1 MFIKPPSFIPEPKS
15 SASLSEKSHSQVAGL
30 CKTQSALFQC
40 DMDSEPFLPIGKI
53 KSVPA
58 LDLAERI
65 ESSDIIYPLK
75 VSTSDF
81 LQDLKQQPFEEVA
94 NSSDYIL
101 GKNVNSSHVIEGPS
115 AAVESSF
122 SANLAYDAKS

>member
-1 MFIKPPSFIPEPKS
+1 
-15 SASLSEKSHSQVAGL
+15 
-30 CKTQSALFQC
+30 
-40 DMDSEPFLPIGKI
+40 MDSEPFLPIGKI
-53 KSVPA
+53 KSVPT
-58 LDLAERI
+58 LDLAERV

-81 LQDLKQQPFEEVA
+81 LQDLKQQPFGEVA

-101 GKNVNSSHVIEGPS
+101 GKNVNSSHVVEGPS